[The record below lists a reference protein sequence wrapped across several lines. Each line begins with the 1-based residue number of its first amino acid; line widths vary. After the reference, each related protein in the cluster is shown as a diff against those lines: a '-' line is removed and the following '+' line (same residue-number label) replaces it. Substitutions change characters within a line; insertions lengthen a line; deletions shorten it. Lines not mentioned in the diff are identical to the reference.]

1 MLNSEDKRERKMEE
15 IDLKEFVMLFWD
27 RKVSIIL
34 ITIIFML
41 IGIIYSVGFV
51 TPKYTSST
59 TLLLATSESAN
70 SKTNT
75 ITTSDITLNSK
86 LVSTYSELVK
96 SKNVTRQVIS
106 NLGIDETEDE
116 LRNSITVSSVKD
128 TELIKISVTDKNAT
142 NAYNIANEIAKVFTQ
157 KVSEIYNIN
166 NVQILDQAEISTTP
180 SNINHAKDVIMFT
193 FVGLFVAIVFVLVT
207 NMLDTTI
214 KSSEEVE
221 KLCNVPVIA
230 SIPLYSFEIAKNK
243 GGKRRR

>member
-1 MLNSEDKRERKMEE
+1 MEE

-51 TPKYTSST
+51 TPKYTSLT

-116 LRNSITVSSVKD
+116 LRDSITVSSVKD

>member
-1 MLNSEDKRERKMEE
+1 MEE
-15 IDLKEFVMLFWD
+15 IDLKEFLMLFWN

-34 ITIIFML
+34 ITIIFMF

-166 NVQILDQAEISTTP
+166 NVQVLDQAEVSSVP
-180 SNINHAKDVIMFT
+180 SNINHTKDVIMFT
-193 FVGLFVAIVFVLVT
+193 FVGLFVAIVFVLVA

>member
-1 MLNSEDKRERKMEE
+1 MEE
-15 IDLKEFVMLFWD
+15 IDLKEFVMLFWN

-106 NLGIDETEDE
+106 NLGINETEDE
-116 LRNSITVSSVKD
+116 LRDNITVSSVKD

-142 NAYNIANEIAKVFTQ
+142 NAYNVANEIAKVFTQ

-166 NVQILDQAEISTTP
+166 NVQVLDQAEVSTTP

-193 FVGLFVAIVFVLVT
+193 FVGLFVAIVFVIIA

-214 KSSEEVE
+214 KTSEEVE

-230 SIPLYSFEIAKNK
+230 SIPLYSFEIAKNNK

>member
-1 MLNSEDKRERKMEE
+1 MEE

-142 NAYNIANEIAKVFTQ
+142 NTYKIAKVFTQ

-193 FVGLFVAIVFVLVT
+193 FVGLFVAIVFVLVA

-230 SIPLYSFEIAKNK
+230 SIPLYSFEIATNK

>member
-1 MLNSEDKRERKMEE
+1 MEE
-15 IDLKEFVMLFWD
+15 IDLKEFVMLVWN

-59 TLLLATSESAN
+59 TLLLATSESSN

-166 NVQILDQAEISTTP
+166 NVQVLDQAEISSVP
-180 SNINHAKDVIMFT
+180 SNINHTKDVIMFT
-193 FVGLFVAIVFVLVT
+193 FVGLFVAIVFVLVA

-230 SIPLYSFEIAKNK
+230 SIPLYSFEIATNK

>member
-1 MLNSEDKRERKMEE
+1 MEE
-15 IDLKEFVMLFWD
+15 IDLKEFVMLFWN

-193 FVGLFVAIVFVLVT
+193 FVGLFVAIVFVLVA

>member
-1 MLNSEDKRERKMEE
+1 MEE
-15 IDLKEFVMLFWD
+15 IDLKEFVMLFWN

-193 FVGLFVAIVFVLVT
+193 FVGLFVAIVFVLVA

-243 GGKRRR
+243 GGKRRRWSQTKN

>member
-1 MLNSEDKRERKMEE
+1 MEE
-15 IDLKEFVMLFWD
+15 IDLKEFVMLFWN

-59 TLLLATSESAN
+59 TLLLATSESSN

-116 LRNSITVSSVKD
+116 LRDSITVSSVKD

-166 NVQILDQAEISTTP
+166 NVQVLDQAEVSSVP
-180 SNINHAKDVIMFT
+180 SNINHTKDVIMFT
-193 FVGLFVAIVFVLVT
+193 FVGLFVAIVFVLVA

-230 SIPLYSFEIAKNK
+230 SIPLYSFEIATNK

>member
-1 MLNSEDKRERKMEE
+1 MEE
-15 IDLKEFVMLFWD
+15 IDLKEFIMLFWNK
-27 RKVSIIL
+27 KVSIIL
-34 ITIIFML
+34 ITIIFMF
-41 IGIIYSVGFV
+41 IGIIYSVGFI

-59 TLLLATSESAN
+59 TLLLATSESSN

-116 LRNSITVSSVKD
+116 LRDSITVSSVKD

-193 FVGLFVAIVFVLVT
+193 FVGLFVAIVFVLVA

>member
-1 MLNSEDKRERKMEE
+1 MEE
-15 IDLKEFVMLFWD
+15 VDLKEFIMLFWNK
-27 RKVSIIL
+27 KVSIIL
-34 ITIIFML
+34 ITIIFMF
-41 IGIIYSVGFV
+41 IGIIYSVGFI

-193 FVGLFVAIVFVLVT
+193 FVGLFIAIVFVLVA

-230 SIPLYSFEIAKNK
+230 SIPLYSFEIATNK

>member
-1 MLNSEDKRERKMEE
+1 MEE
-15 IDLKEFVMLFWD
+15 IDLKEFVMLVWN

-116 LRNSITVSSVKD
+116 LRNSITVNSVKD

-166 NVQILDQAEISTTP
+166 NVQVLDQAEVSSVP
-180 SNINHAKDVIMFT
+180 SNINHTKDVIMFT
-193 FVGLFVAIVFVLVT
+193 FVGLFVAIVFVLVA

-230 SIPLYSFEIAKNK
+230 SIPLYSFEIATNK

>member
-1 MLNSEDKRERKMEE
+1 MEE
-15 IDLKEFVMLFWD
+15 NDLKEFIMLFWNK
-27 RKVSIIL
+27 KVSIIL
-34 ITIIFML
+34 ITIIFMF

-106 NLGIDETEDE
+106 NLGINETEDE

-128 TELIKISVTDKNAT
+128 TELIKISVIDKNAT

-180 SNINHAKDVIMFT
+180 SNINHTKDVIMFT
-193 FVGLFVAIVFVLVT
+193 FVGLFVAIVFVLVA

>member
-1 MLNSEDKRERKMEE
+1 MEE

-59 TLLLATSESAN
+59 TLLLATSESSN

-116 LRNSITVSSVKD
+116 LRDSITVSSVKD

-166 NVQILDQAEISTTP
+166 NVQILDQAEISSVP
-180 SNINHAKDVIMFT
+180 SNINHTKDVIMFT
-193 FVGLFVAIVFVLVT
+193 FVGLFVAIVFVLVA

-230 SIPLYSFEIAKNK
+230 SIPLYSFEIATNK

>member
-1 MLNSEDKRERKMEE
+1 MEE

-59 TLLLATSESAN
+59 TLLLATSESSN

-193 FVGLFVAIVFVLVT
+193 FVGLFVAIVFVLVA

>member
-1 MLNSEDKRERKMEE
+1 MEE
-15 IDLKEFVMLFWD
+15 IDLKEFVMLFWN

-59 TLLLATSESAN
+59 TLLLATSESSN

-116 LRNSITVSSVKD
+116 LRDSITVSSVKD

-142 NAYNIANEIAKVFTQ
+142 NAYNVANEIAKVFTQ

-166 NVQILDQAEISTTP
+166 NVQVLDQAEVSSVP
-180 SNINHAKDVIMFT
+180 SNINHTKDVIMFT
-193 FVGLFVAIVFVLVT
+193 FVGLFVAIVFVLVA